1 MKTEEKQE
9 TLWIKLFYRV
19 EFSELENTEN
29 NIKAKR
35 KDSTESKVI
44 LQFLDNYFTYPEIEN
59 IRKASSQG
67 SRKERIRNQIE

>member
-19 EFSELENTEN
+19 ESELGNTEN

-35 KDSTESKVI
+35 IDSTESKVI
-44 LQFLDNYFTYPEIEN
+44 LQFLDNYFTYSEIEN
-59 IRKASSQG
+59 ISIVQG
-67 SRKERIRNQIE
+67 NRKERIRNQIE